1 MSGEW
6 VLYLYT
12 LLHLDPAVFVIIHH
26 LMDAPQGLQ
35 AVAVCLAHT
44 WWWHHRAEVYMDQ
57 ESNGIILSIIL
68 LNVSLE
74 QLFTYSLMQLSLN

>member
-1 MSGEW
+1 MGQT
-6 VLYLYT
+6 YLYT
-12 LLHLDPAVFVIIHH
+12 LLHLDPPVFVIIHH

-44 WWWHHRAEVYMDQ
+44 WWRHHRAEVYMDQ
-57 ESNGIILSIIL
+57 ESNGIISSIIL

-74 QLFTYSLMQLSLN
+74 QLLRLY